1 MTLSG
6 LKNQLILLR
15 IACSSHSSVDIEL
28 HTHLLTGIFFFID
41 SKMVMIIF
49 VNHRFKI
56 CWPPVNISSGSFRIE
71 AHLSASDQLND
82 FEYMAN
88 NRHGISMWCRSLS
101 LILKMATG
109 NWREAKSALENLF
122 NFDESINFSWLTF
135 FNESTGAFT
144 AMHQHICMMQN
155 LFWFA
160 LVPQA
165 ALTLTENAV
174 L

>member
-1 MTLSG
+1 
-6 LKNQLILLR
+6 
-15 IACSSHSSVDIEL
+15 
-28 HTHLLTGIFFFID
+28 
-41 SKMVMIIF
+41 MVMIIF

-109 NWREAKSALENLF
+109 NEEKQKVLLKIFSIRRVNQFLLVNIFQWVNWSIYYYALAYLYDAEFILICSSASGGFDPNWKRGTIKLTNDLARCWNSWRCRRHELFERKIIAL
-122 NFDESINFSWLTF
+122 
-135 FNESTGAFT
+135 
-144 AMHQHICMMQN
+144 
-155 LFWFA
+155 
-160 LVPQA
+160 
-165 ALTLTENAV
+165 
-174 L
+174 